1 MAATNNKG
9 DNMSQTGAAPLSNL
23 TVLDFGQVFQGP
35 YASFLLAQAGANV
48 IKIEPPNGEPLRHRA
63 QPGIPITLPFAMLNA
78 NKRGI
83 TLNLKSAE
91 GRELLFEMVRRAD
104 VLLENFA
111 PGTMDG
117 LGVGWDVVRE
127 INPRLVYAT
136 GTGFGISGPD
146 SDTLAMDLT
155 VQAASGIMSMTGFP
169 DRPPV
174 RVGGTVADFMGGIH
188 LYAAIVTAIYDRE
201 RTGKGQRVEIAMQEA
216 IYFTLSGG
224 FDHYNRTGKAPQRAG
239 NGQSANSVSPYNVYQ
254 ASDGYVAIHTVSEQH
269 WLNILAA
276 AGREDVKDDPRFK
289 TNYDRCQNKAE
300 VDAIVG
306 AWLATITKAEA
317 VAASKKHRF
326 PLAPVRE
333 IPEVMADAHMH
344 ARGALNWVEHPQLG
358 RVVLPS
364 SPLRMHGAT
373 PVERTPSPRLGEHT
387 EEILAWLGKDAATV
401 EQLRRDKVV

>member
-1 MAATNNKG
+1 
-9 DNMSQTGAAPLSNL
+9 MSQTSAQAPLSNI

-48 IKIEPPNGEPLRHRA
+48 IKIEPPRGEPLRHRA
-63 QPGIPITLPFAMLNA
+63 RPGIPVTLPFAMLNA

-111 PGTMDG
+111 PGTMDD

-127 INPRLVYAT
+127 INPRLIYAT

-146 SDTLAMDLT
+146 RDTLAMDLT
-155 VQAASGIMSMTGFP
+155 VQAASGIMSLTGFP

-174 RVGGTVADFMGGIH
+174 RAGGTVADFMGGIH

-201 RTGKGQRVEIAMQEA
+201 RTGKGQRVEVAMQEA
-216 IYFTLSGG
+216 IYFTLAGS
-224 FDHYNRTGKAPQRAG
+224 FDQYNRTGKVPQRAG
-239 NGQSANSVSPYNVYQ
+239 NGQSSSSVSPYNVYQ
-254 ASDGYVAIHTVSEQH
+254 TRDGYVAIHTSSEQH
-269 WLNILAA
+269 WINILAA
-276 AGREDVKDDPRFK
+276 AGRGDVNADPRFK
-289 TNYDRCQNKAE
+289 TNYDRCQHKEA

-306 AWLATITKAEA
+306 GWLATITKADA
-317 VAASKKHRF
+317 VAASRKHRF

-333 IPEVMADAHMH
+333 VPEIMNDPHMH
-344 ARGALNWVEHPQLG
+344 ARGALNWVEHPQIG

-364 SPLRMHGAT
+364 SPLRMHGAAQ
-373 PVERTPSPRLGEHT
+373 VERTPDPKLGEHT
-387 EEILAWLGKDAATV
+387 DEILAWLGKDAATV
-401 EQLRRDKVV
+401 ERLRRDKVV